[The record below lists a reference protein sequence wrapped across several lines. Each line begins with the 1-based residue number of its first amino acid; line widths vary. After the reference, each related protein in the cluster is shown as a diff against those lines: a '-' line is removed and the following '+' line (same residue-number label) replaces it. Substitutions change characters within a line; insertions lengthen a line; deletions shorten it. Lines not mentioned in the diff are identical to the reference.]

1 MGPRA
6 FPYSIWEYV
15 CVLIAHSNINAFPFI
30 VKVSS
35 CDTII
40 QLMFIKSQN
49 SQFIKSV
56 LFIVYKSRIFDF
68 ITSQT
73 RKHMSFFFYVLRKN
87 CPLILGNVGKL
98 YYHLKSLKFA
108 LFKSVAPLMTL
119 IRHCTSEFE
128 NDWVLRLAWFP
139 YFGFAP
145 IWFRFI
151 IVLLDFH
158 RFRFFLFFC
167 FFFRRV
173 CFLILQIVSTFISFR
188 FVILTDFVRFCLH
201 SVLFQVVQY
210 S

>member
-1 MGPRA
+1 MACTQNFLLHSLLHMFKAGMVYGIMTIRLCINWWQVKIWLNNCMGPRA

-73 RKHMSFFFYVLRKN
+73 RKHMSFFFMFWGR
-87 CPLILGNVGKL
+87 
-98 YYHLKSLKFA
+98 
-108 LFKSVAPLMTL
+108 T
-119 IRHCTSEFE
+119 
-128 NDWVLRLAWFP
+128 
-139 YFGFAP
+139 
-145 IWFRFI
+145 
-151 IVLLDFH
+151 VLLYWEMLVNCIITWNH
-158 RFRFFLFFC
+158 WNLPFLSQWP
-167 FFFRRV
+167 
-173 CFLILQIVSTFISFR
+173 L
-188 FVILTDFVRFCLH
+188 
-201 SVLFQVVQY
+201 
-210 S
+210 